1 MRPVRLTM
9 QAFGSYG
16 QKTVIDFT
24 RPDQN
29 LFLITGDTGAGKSTI
44 FDAIVFAL
52 YGEAS
57 SSLNKK
63 DGTELQSQYAPL
75 NTEPFVELTFY
86 EQNGGA
92 DIHTTQHANIRTAQ
106 MEDADIHTS
115 QGKGED
121 LHPVPG
127 EGEDLHLVPGEGE
140 DLHLVPGEG
149 TGMYTVRRVPR
160 HLRAAKR
167 NGARDQLVSESVS
180 LILPDGSEYP
190 PKEADDRIVS
200 LVGLTKSQFMQV
212 AMIAQGE
219 FMELLR
225 TDSNRKKEIFRRLFH
240 TGIYQDIT
248 DELARRCKDRRAS
261 IAQIRTACQQE
272 ASHIEVPEDYERRDE
287 ISGPLQRI
295 LTADRLSAA
304 DMETL
309 LAELKLLCDSLR
321 EEAAKKSEE
330 VRLLSEKRD
339 AARDAGTAAESLARS
354 FEQLSQAHQ
363 DLAACE
369 AARSQITDAEQ
380 KVRRITDAWD
390 IQAVYQRYEDMEK
403 TAAKTAADL
412 SREKASL
419 PALTEAAKQS
429 DENEA
434 SAKAAADQAL
444 ADFSREKERVDKSL
458 RILQQIQDAA
468 EKVSAD
474 RSASEAAE
482 QKASGA
488 AQALSQWTA
497 QTAEWKKQEAALL
510 GADRA
515 LALWEAADAEEKA
528 IVKDIRTADQEE
540 QAAGQQETSARA
552 AAAAYEAA
560 RKSYLQKKEEYDRK
574 HAAFLDAQAGYLART
589 LRDGEPCPVC
599 GSVSHPHPCTVSDDY
614 ENLTRGVIDALAAET
629 SEQEHLCAEKAELS
643 GRAAELLTEKRRHLL
658 NSMNK
663 LRERLRAFAGKLSGN
678 TPSSFRADG
687 SPASDDSCHAD
698 TALKYQIS
706 DGMTIA
712 DAKEII
718 NAMHRQLHAEGI
730 RLKKRARDLAD
741 IQKNLQTADDK
752 QNALQ
757 KTLDEA
763 KEAAS
768 AVRNSLSAAEAALEG
783 LQKQTEFPSREEA
796 EKVLSAASDKEKAAR
811 NRYTKASEESRTA
824 HAAKDHAEAL
834 IRQFT
839 EALPAQEAERDT
851 RKAACEALMKEKDM
865 SDSEWKAVTAE
876 SSRDDISRLQAA
888 ISSWQKKKAAA
899 EGAAAT
905 AEKAINGREKPD
917 LEKLSAARTEAQEK
931 LDNAQKRL
939 ELLKEIRHAD
949 QTALDGLS
957 PQMEERSRITEEY
970 TRLSGLYERL
980 AGKRTGARMDIE
992 TFVQRYYLQQILYAA
1007 NRRFQEMSAG
1017 QFELRMTDVDQAG
1030 EGRNR
1035 GLDLMVYS
1043 AVTGKVR
1050 EVRTLSGGES
1060 FMAALSLALGMAD
1073 QIQADSSSI
1082 HLDMMFI
1089 DEGFGSLDDH
1099 ARDQAVRVLQQMAG
1113 GTRLIG
1119 IISHVTE
1126 LKQEIEDQLIVTRDE
1141 DGSHVRWQIS

>member
-24 RPDQN
+24 KPDQN

-63 DGTELQSQYAPL
+63 DGTELQSQYASL
-75 NTEPFVELTFY
+75 DTEPFVELTFY
-86 EQNGGA
+86 EEN
-92 DIHTTQHANIRTAQ
+92 
-106 MEDADIHTS
+106 
-115 QGKGED
+115 
-121 LHPVPG
+121 
-127 EGEDLHLVPGEGE
+127 
-140 DLHLVPGEG
+140 
-149 TGMYTVRRVPR
+149 GMYTVRRVPR
-160 HLRAAKR
+160 HLRTAKR

-180 LILPDGSEYP
+180 LILPDGTEYP
-190 PKEADDRIVS
+190 PKEADSRIVS

-225 TDSNRKKEIFRRLFH
+225 TDSNRKKEIFRKLFH

-248 DELARRCKDRRAS
+248 DELARRCKERRTS

-287 ISGPLQRI
+287 IRAPLHRI

-309 LAELKLLCDSLR
+309 LAELQLLCTSLQ
-321 EEAAKKSEE
+321 EQTEKTAGE

-339 AARDAGTAAESLARS
+339 AARDAGTAAEALARS
-354 FEQLSQAHQ
+354 FEQLSQAQQ

-369 AARSQITDAEQ
+369 ASRSQITDAEQ

-390 IQAVYQRYEDMEK
+390 IQSVYQRYEDMEK

-419 PALTEAAKQS
+419 PALTGNVKQADANEAA
-429 DENEA
+429 
-434 SAKAAADQAL
+434 AKAAADQAL

-468 EKVSAD
+468 EKVSAG
-474 RSASEAAE
+474 RSASEAADK
-482 QKASGA
+482 KAAKA
-488 AQALSQWTA
+488 AQALAQWTA
-497 QTAEWKKQEAALL
+497 QTAAWKQQETALQ

-515 LALWEAADAEEKA
+515 LALWESADAEEKS
-528 IVKDIRTADQEE
+528 IIEDIRTADQEE
-540 QAAGQQETSARA
+540 QAAGQQEAEARTA
-552 AAAAYEAA
+552 AAGYEAA
-560 RKSYLQKKEEYDRK
+560 RKAYLQKKEEYDRK
-574 HAAFLDAQAGYLART
+574 NAAFLDAQAGYLART

-599 GSVSHPHPCTVSDDY
+599 GSVSHPHPCTVSGEN
-614 ENLTRGVIDALAAET
+614 ENLTREMIDALAAET
-629 SEQEHLCAEKAELS
+629 SGQEHLCAKKAEIS
-643 GRAAELLTEKRRHLL
+643 GRAAELLTEKRRHLQFSTDRL
-658 NSMNK
+658 K
-663 LRERLRAFAGKLSGN
+663 ERLRAFADNPHRTG
-678 TPSSFRADG
+678 
-687 SPASDDSCHAD
+687 
-698 TALKYQIS
+698 TAVKYQIP
-706 DGMTIA
+706 DDMTIA
-712 DAKEII
+712 DAKKII
-718 NAMHRQLHAEGI
+718 NEMHRQLHAEGI
-730 RLKKRARDLAD
+730 RLKKRAEDLAD
-741 IQKNLQTADDK
+741 IQKNLQNADTK

-757 KTLDEA
+757 KTLDGA
-763 KEAAS
+763 KETAAAAKS
-768 AVRNSLSAAEAALEG
+768 SLSASEAALEG
-783 LQKQTEFPSREEA
+783 LQKQAEFPSREEA
-796 EKVLSAASDKEKAAR
+796 EKVLAAASDKEKAAR
-811 NRYTKASEESRTA
+811 DQYTKATDAARTA
-824 HAAKDHAEAL
+824 HAAKDHAETL

-839 EALPAQEAERDT
+839 GALPAQQAERDA
-851 RKAACEALMKEKDM
+851 RKTAYEAIMREKDM
-865 SDSEWKAVTAE
+865 AESEWKAVTAE
-876 SSRDDISRLQAA
+876 SSKADISRLQEV

-917 LEKLSAARTEAQEK
+917 LEKLSAVRIEAQEK

-939 ELLKEIRHAD
+939 ERLKEIRHAD
-949 QTALDGLS
+949 RTALDGLS

-970 TRLSGLYERL
+970 TRLSSLYERL